1 MNTTTIQETKKAPTV
16 KAPPTTMMT
25 SAAAGGNE
33 ALAKSSEQNLRSLFE
48 SQKIKFAQIMPK
60 HLDPER
66 MIRIALIAVSRT
78 PKLLECSPISLLRAS
93 LESAAVG
100 LEPNT
105 PLQHAW
111 LIPYYNRRAN
121 DGKGGYEVQFQI
133 GYRGLVDLAR
143 RSGEIKSIAAH
154 CVYANDI
161 FECELG
167 LTTHLRHVP
176 NFDSDDRGP
185 LRLVYAVAH
194 LGDGGTQLEVMSRSQ
209 IEVIKS
215 RSQSA
220 GKPDSPWTTSYDEMA
235 RKTVVKRLCKMLPV
249 STEMARAIESD
260 GDDEHNTIDVEANAA
275 HANIAAQLSP
285 SNGMQAAQALTPL
298 LQTEAESDF
307 PSEEIDE
314 GTVE

>member
-1 MNTTTIQETKKAPTV
+1 LKMNATTIQDTKKAPTV
-16 KAPPTTMMT
+16 RTPTTT
-25 SAAAGGNE
+25 LAPAAAAGTQ
-33 ALAKSSEQNLRSLFE
+33 AVAKSPEQNLRSLFE
-48 SQKIKFAQIMPK
+48 SQKEKFAQIMPK

-78 PKLLECSPISLLRAS
+78 PKLLECSPVSLLRAS

-111 LIPYYNRRAN
+111 LIPYYNRRGN
-121 DGKGGYEVQFQI
+121 GGQGGYEVQFQI

-154 CVYANDI
+154 CVYVNDI

-167 LTTHLRHVP
+167 LVTHLRHVP
-176 NFDSDDRGP
+176 NFDVKDRGD

-194 LGDGGTQLEVMSRSQ
+194 MKDGGSQLEVMSRNQ
-209 IEVIKS
+209 IEDVKS

-260 GDDEHNTIDVEANAA
+260 HEDGDTIDVESHAA
-275 HANIAAQLSP
+275 HTNIANQLTQSAGQGGDLP
-285 SNGMQAAQALTPL
+285 PL
-298 LQTEAESDF
+298 LTLEAEGGDF
-307 PSEEIDE
+307 PTEGSEEPNE
-314 GTVE
+314 

>member
-1 MNTTTIQETKKAPTV
+1 MNATTIQETKKSPTITT
-16 KAPPTTMMT
+16 PTTT
-25 SAAAGGNE
+25 LAPAANGSQAV
-33 ALAKSSEQNLRSLFE
+33 AKSPEQNLRSLFE
-48 SQKIKFAQIMPK
+48 SQKEKFSQIMPK

-78 PKLLECSPISLLRAS
+78 PKLLECSPVSLLRAS

-111 LIPYYNRRAN
+111 LIPYFNRRLN
-121 DGKGGYEVQFQI
+121 NGKGGYEVQFQI
-133 GYRGLVDLAR
+133 GYRGLVDLSR
-143 RSGEIKSIAAH
+143 RSGEIKSLAAH
-154 CVYANDI
+154 CVYTNDL

-167 LTTHLRHVP
+167 LDTRLRHVP
-176 NFDSDDRGP
+176 NFDAESRGE

-194 LGDGGTQLEVMSRSQ
+194 LKDGGTQLEVMSRSQ
-209 IEVIKS
+209 VDAIKS

-260 GDDEHNTIDVEANAA
+260 HEDGDTIDVESHAA
-275 HANIAAQLSP
+275 HVNIANQLSQSAGQGGGDLP
-285 SNGMQAAQALTPL
+285 PL
-298 LQTEAESDF
+298 LTLEAEAGDF
-307 PSEEIDE
+307 PTEGSEEGGAE
-314 GTVE
+314 